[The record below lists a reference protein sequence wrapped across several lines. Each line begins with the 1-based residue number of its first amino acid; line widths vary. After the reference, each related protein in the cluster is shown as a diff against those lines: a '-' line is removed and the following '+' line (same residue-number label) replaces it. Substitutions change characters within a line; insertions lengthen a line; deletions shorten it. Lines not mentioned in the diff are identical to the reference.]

1 MQSDTHIESMNP
13 FMRPF
18 LYCALLTVALAP
30 VAVWA
35 DFQATSPTTTTET
48 TTTTNVDGSQD
59 VKQVTHNPDG
69 SSVTVETVTYL
80 DGTRT
85 STTTTVHADGTQT
98 VETTTVNPPPT
109 NPDDRDYG
117 NSGGNGGNSAN
128 GGFGQTLANAAT
140 QALMQNMMRGGG
152 FNPQQVM
159 GNMVNGLTGAAG
171 LPAASPLTTG
181 SIKAPGAMAG
191 TDATKALDKADT
203 DKTKAKPKVE
213 LCKKPMTDE
222 EKKKQADDRQAQL
235 QGAPDGQREA
245 LNAKFEKEDAA
256 RDKLPKCPEVDYT
269 KPNGV
274 SSKITSLADA
284 KALVGKQV
292 GVNQQ
297 CAVLAETLAPGIGRT
312 ATWQKGLSVKDND
325 IPVGTPIATFNYQ
338 DGTAYA
344 PVGSRGEPGSSHSAI
359 FLSKDSYGVTVLNQ
373 WNGSRGAQ
381 ISTIPWSA
389 WGGNAAEGGSRYY
402 TIVPAGGVSFNLMF
416 RPFWLAW
423 NVIPFDGGLLKS
435 GETYV

>member
-1 MQSDTHIESMNP
+1 MNP

-109 NPDDRDYG
+109 NLDDRDYG

-191 TDATKALDKADT
+191 TDATKALDKADA
-203 DKTKAKPKVE
+203 DKAKKDAPT
-213 LCKKPMTDE
+213 CAKPMTDE
-222 EKKKQADDRQAQL
+222 EKAKKAADRQAQL

-245 LNAKFEKEDAA
+245 LNAKFEKEDADA
-256 RDKLPKCPEVDYT
+256 AKLPKCPEVDYT

-274 SSKITSLADA
+274 TGKITSLADA
-284 KALVGKQV
+284 QALVGKQI
-292 GVNQQ
+292 GNGQ
-297 CAVLAETLAPGIGRT
+297 CAVLAEKLAPGIGLTR
-312 ATWQKGLSVKDND
+312 TWQKGEQVMGNTD
-325 IPVGTPIATFNYQ
+325 IPIGTAIATFNYQ

-344 PVGSRGEPGSSHSAI
+344 PVGSNGEPGSSHSAI
-359 FLSKDSYGVTVLNQ
+359 YLGQNSTGVQVLNQ
-373 WNGSRGAQ
+373 WSTSGGAR
-381 ISTIPWSA
+381 ITTIPWSS
-389 WGGNAAEGGSRYY
+389 WGGSAEAGNRYY
-402 TIVPAGGVSFNLMF
+402 VIRPAMSFNFILF
-416 RPFWLAW
+416 KPLWLARD
-423 NVIPFDGGLLKS
+423 VLPFSNGLLQ
-435 GETYV
+435 GEYDHA